1 MIQQDIKVINQL
13 GLHTRPAA
21 LLAQTAANFA
31 CDIQLS
37 KDGVNVN
44 AKSIMGLMMLAA
56 ECGSFVTLTTNGSD
70 EKEAFDTIKN
80 LFDNKFN
87 EEF

>member
-1 MIQQDIKVINQL
+1 MIQQDIKIINQL

-21 LLAQTAANFA
+21 LLVQTAANFA

-56 ECGSFVTLTTNGSD
+56 EFGSFVTLTTNGSD

>member
-1 MIQQDIKVINQL
+1 MIQQDIKIINQL

-44 AKSIMGLMMLAA
+44 AKSIMGVMSLGLLNGDSITI
-56 ECGSFVTLTTNGSD
+56 ETNGED
-70 EKEAFDTIKN
+70 EVGALEEIE
-80 LFDNKFN
+80 KFLAGK
-87 EEF
+87 

>member
-1 MIQQDIKVINQL
+1 
-13 GLHTRPAA
+13 
-21 LLAQTAANFA
+21 
-31 CDIQLS
+31 
-37 KDGVNVN
+37 
-44 AKSIMGLMMLAA
+44 MGLMMLAA
-56 ECGSFVTLTTNGSD
+56 EFGSFVTLTTNGSD

>member
-1 MIQQDIKVINQL
+1 MIQQDIKIINQL

-21 LLAQTAANFA
+21 LLAQTAANFE

-37 KDGVNVN
+37 
-44 AKSIMGLMMLAA
+44 KSIMGLMMLAA

>member
-1 MIQQDIKVINQL
+1 MKTTKIKLKYGDLKEFIQVVSSFTSDVYMKKGNYVI
-13 GLHTRPAA
+13 
-21 LLAQTAANFA
+21 
-31 CDIQLS
+31 
-37 KDGVNVN
+37 N

-56 ECGSFVTLTTNGSD
+56 EFGSFVTLTTNGSD

>member
-1 MIQQDIKVINQL
+1 MIQQDIKIINQL

-21 LLAQTAANFA
+21 LLAQTEANFA

-56 ECGSFVTLTTNGSD
+56 EFGSFVTLTTNGSD